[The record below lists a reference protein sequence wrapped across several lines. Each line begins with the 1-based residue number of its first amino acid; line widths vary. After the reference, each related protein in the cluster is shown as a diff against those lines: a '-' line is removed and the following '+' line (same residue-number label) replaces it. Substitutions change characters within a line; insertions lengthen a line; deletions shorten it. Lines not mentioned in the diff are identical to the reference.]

1 MNSQNQNTIDV
12 FFNPKSVAVFG
23 SLRELPGTAF
33 WVIKNMKAFGFSG
46 SIYPINPEPAK
57 YNEVMGLKVFSHL
70 NECEGTVDLVV
81 IITPPPT
88 IPDIVR
94 ECGQKNVKAVI
105 IMSEGFAEA
114 GKEGEYLQNQATD
127 IARRAGIRIMGPN
140 TFGSVN
146 TSNGLVTVPPYVD
159 NEKLEKGGIAF
170 CSQTGSIG
178 PHQMPLSDWAYP
190 LSKMCD
196 IGNKC
201 DVDETDMLDYF
212 ADDSETSVVAMHLED
227 VHDGKRFMEAA
238 RNLTS
243 RKPLIILKTGRTE
256 AGARASASHTGSL
269 MGRDHIYDAA
279 LKQAGAIRVNT
290 WRELWEVPKTFYY
303 QSLPAGNR
311 FAVVT
316 FTGGQGVIA
325 ADAAADAGLTIA
337 EFKQT
342 TVDKLSA
349 YFHRL
354 GNNPVD
360 VGPAMS
366 DSRSQS
372 ASNPFAVVEDVSVIV
387 LNDENVD
394 CATITF
400 HAGNQMITFFPEFLN
415 MMDRITDGVSKP
427 VNIWLY
433 GTSLSAMEDLSRQ
446 FQSRG
451 YPAYMDLDI
460 AIKSLGYAAYY
471 SKTRLDGNMV

>member
-1 MNSQNQNTIDV
+1 MEAQKENSIDA
-12 FFNPKSVAVFG
+12 FFNPQSVAVFG

-33 WVIKNMKAFGFSG
+33 WVIKNLKDFRFQGA
-46 SIYPINPEPAK
+46 IYPINPEPSK
-57 YNEVMGLKVFSHL
+57 YKEVHGLKVYAGL
-70 NECEGTVDLVV
+70 NEIQGPVELVV
-81 IITPPPT
+81 IITPPLT
-88 IPDIVR
+88 IPAIVR
-94 ECGQKNVKAVI
+94 ECGQKGVKAII
-105 IMSEGFAEA
+105 IMSEGFTEA
-114 GKEGEYLQNQATD
+114 GEDGGKLQTQLTD
-127 IARRAGIRIMGPN
+127 IARQTSIRIMGPN

-159 NEKLEKGGIAF
+159 NAKLEKGGIAF

-178 PHQMPLSDWAYP
+178 PHQMPLEDWAYP
-190 LSKMCD
+190 ISKMCD

-201 DVDETDMLDYF
+201 DVDEVDLLDYL
-212 ADDSETSVVAMHLED
+212 ADDPETSVVAMHLED
-227 VHDGKRFMEAA
+227 VRDGKRFMTAA
-238 RNLTS
+238 KNLTS

-269 MGRDHIYDAA
+269 MGSDFIYDAA
-279 LKQAGAIRVNT
+279 FKQVGAIRVNT
-290 WRELWEVPKTFYY
+290 WRELWEVPKTFFY
-303 QSLPAGNR
+303 QSLPTGRR

-325 ADAAADAGLTIA
+325 ADAAAEAGLSIAKFDPATI
-337 EFKQT
+337 E
-342 TVDKLSA
+342 KLSG

-372 ASNPFAVVEDVSVIV
+372 AGNPFAAVEDVSTIV
-387 LNDENVD
+387 LNDKNVD

-400 HAGNQMITFFPEFLN
+400 YAGSQMVSFFPELLN

-433 GTSLSAMEDLSRQ
+433 GTSLSATEELARQ

-451 YPAYMDLDI
+451 FPAYMDLDI
-460 AIKSLGYAAYY
+460 AIKSLGHAADY
-471 SKTRLDGNMV
+471 SMLKQTRHLV